1 LKYWAFLILLIAAG
15 PCAADEPVIL
25 VVGDS
30 LSAAYGIERE
40 RGWVRL
46 LAERLERS
54 GSDWRVV
61 NASISGDTTAGGLSR
76 LPALLQRHRPELVLI
91 ELGSNDGLRGF
102 GFERIRENLGRMIEL
117 SRQAG
122 ARPLLIGGRVPP
134 NYGSTYAEAFHE
146 LFRTVATEQGVPLVP
161 FLLEG
166 VAQDFALMQADGYHP
181 TAEAQPRLLGNVW
194 PVLRPVLDQSDPAA
208 NRRSNPKNSGS

>member
-61 NASISGDTTAGGLSR
+61 NASISGDTTAGGVSR
-76 LPALLQRHRPELVLI
+76 LPRLLELHRPRVVVI

-102 GFERIRENLGRMIEL
+102 GFDQITGNLERMIAM
-117 SRQAG
+117 SREAG
-122 ARPLLIGGRVPP
+122 AAPLLVGGMLPP
-134 NYGSTYAEAFHE
+134 NYGSAYAQAFHG
-146 LFRTVATEQGVPLVP
+146 LFKDVAERAGVPLVP
-161 FLLEG
+161 FLMEG
-166 VAQDFALMQADGYHP
+166 VARNPELMQADGYHP
-181 TAEAQPRLLGNVW
+181 NSDGQPPMLDNVWEVLQPLLGSLEPA
-194 PVLRPVLDQSDPAA
+194 PV
-208 NRRSNPKNSGS
+208 K